1 MKLSIR
7 GFTVSFAVLWGLAML
22 LTGLANM
29 LWPGYGAAFLEV
41 MGSVYPG
48 YDAGSAGIGNIII
61 GGLYGAVDGGIAAAV
76 FAWLYNLFAT

>member
-7 GFTVSFAVLWGLAML
+7 GFAASVAVLWGLVML

-29 LWPGYGAAFLEV
+29 LWPAYGTAFLEV

-48 YDAGSAGIGNIII
+48 YDAAAGGIGNLIV
-61 GGLYGAVDGGIAAAV
+61 GTVYGAVDGGILAAV
-76 FAWLYNLFAT
+76 FAWLYNFFAA